1 MEGLDFSGSDNNLH
15 YCVKCPT
22 VLSRLNADVEK
33 TDIGTGSEFGIF
45 QFCVKGR
52 PWTNAI
58 QRAQYIQNTQHI
70 LAIVAIYELEMSKG
84 SKNQSGWS
92 TS

>member
-52 PWTNAI
+52 P
-58 QRAQYIQNTQHI
+58 
-70 LAIVAIYELEMSKG
+70 
-84 SKNQSGWS
+84 
-92 TS
+92 